1 MQVFCKDGRF
11 FVFSP
16 EKTALLVIDM
26 QRDFCCQGGYGHVA
40 GGNVAPLHVILPR
53 VREILNAARSLGL
66 WIVHTREGHLPDL
79 SDCPQAKRERSRY
92 AGAEIGAK
100 GPLGRF
106 LIRGEFGHDFVDE
119 LTPLPGEL
127 IIDKPGFG
135 AFYKTNLEN
144 LLKERGITHLI
155 FTGVTTEVCVHS
167 TLREA
172 VDRGFYCLLLEDC
185 CAAYDMALH
194 QAAVRMIESEGGIF
208 GWVSTAREFLK
219 AIALLEK

>member
-1 MQVFCKDGRF
+1 MEISCNNGRS

-16 EKTALLVIDM
+16 NKTALLVIDM
-26 QRDFCCQGGYGHVA
+26 QRDFCCQGGYGHLA
-40 GGNVAPLHVILPR
+40 GGDVRPLQSIIPR
-53 VREILNAARSLGL
+53 IREVLDTARSLGL
-66 WIVHTREGHLPDL
+66 LIVHTREGHLPDL
-79 SDCPQAKRERSRY
+79 SDCPQAKQERSRY

-106 LIRGEFGHDFVDE
+106 LIRGEFGHDFVNE

-127 IIDKPGFG
+127 VIDKPGFG

-144 LLKERGITHLI
+144 LLEERGITHLI

-185 CAAYDMALH
+185 CAAYDRELH

-208 GWVSTAREFLK
+208 GWVSRAEEFLK
-219 AIALLEK
+219 AISSLKK